1 MPKKTLPG
9 YLKHKASGQAFCL
22 IHGKFIYLGKYGS
35 KSSRERY
42 EEVIAEYLANGKKLP
57 PTKSPGEG
65 TAIAE
70 LATDFLKYAEEYY
83 PNNNG
88 KINSEFWH
96 CKHAV
101 APVVRHYGTNIVSD
115 FTPRSL
121 LFIRDQWVEAGV
133 ARLTINRWTRH
144 IKQMFQWGVTYGLVS
159 TDTLVALQSVPNLKA
174 GRTAAPEYK
183 EIEPVCPENVEKML
197 PFLQPIVAD
206 MVRVQLLAGMRP
218 QDVRN
223 LRSCDI
229 DRSGKIW
236 KYAPFTHKTKHR
248 GKTREIAIGPR
259 AQAILTPYLF
269 AKAETPKSFLFSPQ
283 ETKRLQNIEKRRN
296 RKTLNKKGEVQPSQR
311 DRSKPGAAK
320 AGEQYSRDSYNR
332 AIRRACEKAGVP
344 IWTPNQLRHSTGT
357 EVRDKY
363 GLEYAQAVLGH
374 ASAKTTEIY
383 AKVNFEKAAAVM
395 EEIG

>member
-9 YLKHKASGQAFCL
+9 YLKHKKSGQAFCL
-22 IHGKFIYLGKYGS
+22 IHGKFVYLGKYGS

-57 PTKSPGEG
+57 PTKSSDEDVD
-65 TAIAE
+65 IAE
-70 LATDFLKYAEEYY
+70 LAAEFLKYAAEYY
-83 PNNNG
+83 PSQHG
-88 KINSEFWH
+88 KTGGELWH

-101 APVVRHYGTNIVSD
+101 APVVRHYGNNIISD

-121 LFIRDQWVEAGV
+121 LFLRDQWVEAGI
-133 ARLTINRWTRH
+133 ARPTVNRWTRH
-144 IKQMFQWGVTYGLVS
+144 IKRMFQWGVTYGLVGA
-159 TDTLVALQSVPNLKA
+159 DTLVALQSVPNLKA

-183 EIEPVCPENVEKML
+183 EVEPVCPEIVEKTL
-197 PFLQPIVAD
+197 PFLQPIIAD
-206 MVRVQLLAGMRP
+206 MVRVQQLAGMRP
-218 QDVRN
+218 QDIRN

-236 KYAPFTHKTKHR
+236 KYVPFTHKTKHR
-248 GKTREIAIGPR
+248 GKTRELALGPR
-259 AQAILTPYLF
+259 AQAILTPYLIDKEDNPT
-269 AKAETPKSFLFSPQ
+269 AFLFSPADAA
-283 ETKRLQNIEKRRN
+283 KARKLGMRKK
-296 RKTLNKKGEVQPSQR
+296 RKTLNKKGDVQPSQQN
-311 DRSKPGAAK
+311 RSKPEAAK
-320 AGEQYSRDSYNR
+320 PGKQYAQDSYNQ
-332 AIRRACEKAGVP
+332 AIHLACKKAGVP